1 MEVKTKMRKQKKKK
15 NRKKKLVKT
24 NGERLRRGIDSNT
37 LPKKSRAS
45 GASG

>member
-1 MEVKTKMRKQKKKK
+1 MEVKTKMHKQKKK
-15 NRKKKLVKT
+15 REKKLVKT

>member
-1 MEVKTKMRKQKKKK
+1 MEVKTKMRKPKKKK
-15 NRKKKLVKT
+15 QKKKLVKT

-45 GASG
+45 GANG

>member
-15 NRKKKLVKT
+15 QKKKLVKT
-24 NGERLRRGIDSNT
+24 NGERLRRGIDRNT

>member
-15 NRKKKLVKT
+15 QKKKLVKT

>member
-1 MEVKTKMRKQKKKK
+1 MEVKTKMRKQKKK
-15 NRKKKLVKT
+15 NRKKKLVKA

-37 LPKKSRAS
+37 LPQKSRAS

>member
-1 MEVKTKMRKQKKKK
+1 MEVKTKMRKQQKKKQ
-15 NRKKKLVKT
+15 KKKLVKT

-45 GASG
+45 GANG